1 MTRTAWLLGWPLRPW
16 ALPASAVVAAVLS
29 WVVTL
34 RLLSAPYQLWATTS
48 SVWHEALWTTAPVSA
63 GVAALCATLLVQR
76 GSVVYQ
82 STRVRVGLPALTRAA
97 LACSG
102 WAVLGHLV
110 GVAPLTMATFSTATT
125 GGPRVQDLA
134 LGVVGMGALTVL
146 GFGIGAVA
154 RHWAVAPVVTA
165 ALGGILALPHG
176 ADFRPVA
183 LLMPVQQWPASPR
196 FVLTPWTTL
205 FTLTFLI
212 LLACWALAVAGSR
225 SGRPHDGRAR
235 WLTVA
240 VLALVV
246 VAFVWRP
253 EFYRVDAP
261 VPSVCED
268 REGVRVCVHEAY
280 SHSMSEVSE
289 TVASLQRSGTAPML
303 TQVTGRAVAEH
314 PEPQEG
320 EAFVRID
327 VVPERDNFVTQGIED
342 QVALQITEQLFEAP
356 CSRGGASVVSYDV
369 LRALQIAVLE
379 GSGRTELSARLGSPG
394 DADAL
399 RLLTAPD
406 SVEAVVSTYPAEIAA
421 CRLQV
426 SDIEAVTGTPAP

>member
-16 ALPASAVVAAVLS
+16 VLPASAVVAAVLS

-63 GVAALCATLLVQR
+63 GMAALCATLLVQR
-76 GSVVYQ
+76 GSAVFQ

-110 GVAPLTMATFSTATT
+110 GVAPLTIATVSTATT

-134 LGVVGMGALTVL
+134 LAVVGMGALTVL
-146 GFGIGAVA
+146 GFGIGVVA
-154 RHWAVAPVVTA
+154 RHWAVAPVVAA
-165 ALGGILALPHG
+165 ALFGILALPHG
-176 ADFRPVA
+176 SDFRPVA

-212 LLACWALAVAGSR
+212 LLACWALAVAASR
-225 SGRPHDGRAR
+225 SGRPRDGGAR

-240 VLALVV
+240 VVVLVV
-246 VAFVWRP
+246 AAFGWRP
-253 EFYRVDAP
+253 EFYRVDEP
-261 VPSVCED
+261 VPSICD
-268 REGVRVCVHEAY
+268 QAAGARVCLHTAY
-280 SHSMSEVSE
+280 SHSLPEVSE
-289 TVASLQRSGTAPML
+289 TVRALQESGTSPVL
-303 TQVTGRAVAEH
+303 TRVTDTAVADH
-314 PEPQEG
+314 LEPATG
-320 EAFVRID
+320 EALIAID
-327 VVPERDNFVTQGIED
+327 PVPERPNFVTQGIAD
-342 QVALQITEQLFEAP
+342 QVALAVTEQLFEEP
-356 CSRGGASVVSYDV
+356 CSRVGASVVSYDV
-369 LRALQIAVLE
+369 LRALQVAVLE
-379 GSGRTELSARLGSPG
+379 RSGRTGLSARLGSPG
-394 DADAL
+394 DAEAL
-399 RLLTAPD
+399 RLLTAPG